1 MSELR
6 IIDVEQRSEA
16 WYAARCGIVTA
27 SVMKDLVTVGAPDA
41 TAVACPTCGTVAKT
55 PCIAVGRKVRT
66 EIKTFHDD
74 RAAKARTL
82 PPVYAPADNDTSKAL
97 ILALAAERIANH
109 VEDSYTTHDMW
120 RGIESEPYARDLYAE
135 HCTDQPVTEAGFMIR
150 QFLGNEWVFDIG
162 YSPDGLVGDD
172 GLIEIKA
179 PRQKGH
185 LSTIVTGEIPA
196 QHMAQLQT
204 ALLVSGRQWIDFV
217 SYCGGMHLWPKRVTP
232 DPAWQAAIL
241 AAAEKA
247 EADIADHTA
256 THQRATK
263 GLPLAERIDFNRVE
277 LKLS

>member
-41 TAVACPTCGTVAKT
+41 TTVACPACEVADG
-55 PCIAVGRKVRT
+55 PCIAANRKT
-66 EIKTFHDD
+66 PTPIKSVHDE
-74 RAAKARTL
+74 RAEKARGL
-82 PPVYAPADNDTSKAL
+82 PPVYSPADNDTSRAL
-97 ILALAAERIANH
+97 ILALAAERITNH
-109 VEDSYTTHDMW
+109 IEDTFETYDMR
-120 RGIESEPYARDLYAE
+120 RGIDSEPLARGLYAE
-135 HCTDQPVTEAGFMIR
+135 HRTDQPVTEAGFMIR
-150 QFLGNEWVFDIG
+150 DFNGFSIG
-162 YSPDGLVGDD
+162 YSPDGLIGDD

-204 ALLVSGRQWIDFV
+204 ALLVSGRKWIDFV
-217 SYCGGMHLWPKRVTP
+217 SYSGGMHLWPKRVTP

-247 EADIADHTA
+247 EDEINGHVA
-256 THQRATK
+256 TYQRATK

-277 LKLS
+277 LKLA